1 MEDITVEILLQ
12 ILTPFI
18 IYLLSEEVSKVSG
31 ILSVVV
37 AGIVYSLSF
46 KRLKFKNAK
55 LNAVSENTWSVLAYV
70 LNGFIFIIVGLQ
82 LPNIIKTAFYEVTI
96 NTLEA
101 IIDILLITLALLTLR
116 YLWVLFMYKF
126 GDK

>member
-18 IYLLSEEVSKVSG
+18 IYLVSEEVFKVSG
-31 ILSVVV
+31 ILAVVV
-37 AGIVYSLSF
+37 AGMVYSLSS

-70 LNGFIFIIVGLQ
+70 LNVL
-82 LPNIIKTAFYEVTI
+82 
-96 NTLEA
+96 
-101 IIDILLITLALLTLR
+101 
-116 YLWVLFMYKF
+116 YL
-126 GDK
+126 